1 MEENQGLKSTTI
13 GLMIGSALL
22 FDGLQALLTPIF
34 LGWAVGIFAFLT
46 FWLWFKLHGIS
57 FMRPKRLATMGS
69 ATLIEIIPFV
79 SAFPAWTFAVAYL
92 ALSAKAKEVIS
103 NVETIKRDS
112 NVPFPPKRSFSDS
125 SDDEDE
131 RMAA

>member
-1 MEENQGLKSTTI
+1 MEEKGLKSTTI

-46 FWLWFKLHGIS
+46 FWLWFRMYGIS
-57 FMRPKRLATMGS
+57 FMRPKRLATMGAAS
-69 ATLIEIIPFV
+69 IIEMIPFLSV
-79 SAFPAWTFAVAYL
+79 IPAWTFAVAYL
-92 ALSAKAKEVIS
+92 AISSKAKETIS
-103 NVETIKRDS
+103 SVGGIKKD
-112 NVPFPPKRSFSDS
+112 NNIPFPPKRTFDRSN
-125 SDDEDE
+125 DDDN